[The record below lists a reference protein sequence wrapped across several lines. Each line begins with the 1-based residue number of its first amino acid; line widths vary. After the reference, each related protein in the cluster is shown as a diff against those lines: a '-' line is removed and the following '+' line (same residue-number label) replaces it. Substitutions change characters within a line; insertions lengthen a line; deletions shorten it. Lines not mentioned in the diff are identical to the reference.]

1 MCFFIIINFIPTST
15 IDAAQARL
23 KQKKKKKKVFDVK
36 KITRNMRAYKL
47 KHMETKH
54 IKFVSQIHK
63 ISIKNRNIFIFPLLA
78 TEKRRGICVYMV
90 QREA

>member
-1 MCFFIIINFIPTST
+1 
-15 IDAAQARL
+15 
-23 KQKKKKKKVFDVK
+23 
-36 KITRNMRAYKL
+36 MRAYKL

-63 ISIKNRNIFIFPLLA
+63 ISIKNRNIFIFPLLE
-78 TEKRRGICVYMV
+78 TEKRRGICVCVV